1 MIQYLEN
8 FLEVVCGAFEGDKV
22 CGGIFHEYS
31 QEFVK
36 NFFKKI
42 FSPIETCGSL
52 GFCKDTYHVLDFNDY
67 LKDVLSDKPNK
78 TVPQPLSQ
86 KTYKVLHLADMHID
100 FEYEEVILI

>member
-1 MIQYLEN
+1 MLCRAIEDEKACSDLFHTY
-8 FLEVVCGAFEGDKV
+8 GD
-22 CGGIFHEYS
+22 
-31 QEFVK
+31 EFVK
-36 NFFKKI
+36 NVLEKL